1 MAARVLLENLKTGE
15 FLAKTTCLVGGVL
28 AMWLGQELIE
38 DNKVSRIV
46 GDLSLL
52 TGGGVWL
59 FGVGSLMYDTLR
71 DQ

>member
-1 MAARVLLENLKTGE
+1 MRALC
-15 FLAKTTCLVGGVL
+15 CLVGGVL

-59 FGVGSLMYDTLR
+59 FGVGSLVYDAIR
-71 DQ
+71 D